1 MVTAIGFKALI
12 NYKEKSMSVLSSLKL
27 VSAKRP
33 TQMPSVQ
40 IRRNKLVGKLHHQL
54 MLAQALSRGES
65 YAPLRLRSV
74 RDRHTQEVKMLEMP
88 SKVRQWWFTTE
99 TGSIVLQ
106 IRYGA
111 KVIDLSK
118 GKNSIEISDGVHLIK
133 TLESMREA
141 VLAGELDAQIEV
153 AANIVRSRFKK

>member
-1 MVTAIGFKALI
+1 
-12 NYKEKSMSVLSSLKL
+12 MSVLSSLKL

-54 MLAQALSRGES
+54 MLAQAIGRGES

-74 RDRHTQEVKMLEMP
+74 RDRNTQEVKRLEMP
-88 SKVRQWWFTTE
+88 TKVRQWWFTSE

-118 GKNSIEISDGVHLIK
+118 GKNSIEIADGSQLIK
-133 TLESMREA
+133 TLESVREA
-141 VLAGELDAQIEV
+141 VLGGELDAQIES
-153 AANIVRSRFKK
+153 AANVVKSRFKK